1 MCSNVALR
9 KRSLPSG
16 LSLIDKASQSSQTCR
31 LGENDTCLNQKSV
44 NTTILSSTFLLTLL
58 LAIGLFF
65 FIRASVKDRTQQVQ
79 LLSSEPEESLLT
91 RLQQYF
97 DQRAYRVA
105 AVDAATNQ
113 VTFQGLV
120 RPSWFLAIFLTAI
133 AACGILCLSLVL
145 SLLYP
150 KLSSVFFALI
160 LLAPTAGVF
169 YWNKA
174 GRSEQV
180 LLKVEA
186 VPKQNTDSQSLITVT
201 AHRDELIELQQALK
215 LKPLT

>member
-1 MCSNVALR
+1 M
-9 KRSLPSG
+9 
-16 LSLIDKASQSSQTCR
+16 
-31 LGENDTCLNQKSV
+31 

-79 LLSSEPEESLLT
+79 LLSSEPEESLLN

-105 AVDAATNQ
+105 SVDAATHQ
-113 VTFQGLV
+113 VTFQGFV
-120 RPSWFLAIFLTAI
+120 RPSWFLAIFLTVI

-150 KLSSVFFALI
+150 KLSSAFLALI
-160 LLAPTAGVF
+160 LLAPAAGVF

-186 VPKQNTDSQSLITVT
+186 VPKQDTDSQSLITVT